1 MWICENCGH
10 ELSAMLGD
18 NEVPEHCECGG
29 EIKEREEKKP
39 WERQIADFINKKS
52 ADIEDPL
59 RRFKFF
65 KLLAQ
70 LAKHE
75 ALHNLEPF
83 LPNEGRDPVIN
94 MEIAVGEMVDY
105 LGETDDETHTN

>member
-1 MWICENCGH
+1 MNK
-10 ELSAMLGD
+10 
-18 NEVPEHCECGG
+18 N
-29 EIKEREEKKP
+29 EEKKT

-70 LAKHE
+70 AAKSE
-75 ALHNLEPF
+75 ALHTLEPF
-83 LPNEGRDPVIN
+83 LPNEGRDYVVN
-94 MEIAVGEMVDY
+94 MDIAVGEMVDY
-105 LGETDDETHTN
+105 LGETDDEEK

>member
-1 MWICENCGH
+1 MWRANGFRCLQVE
-10 ELSAMLGD
+10 AW
-18 NEVPEHCECGG
+18 
-29 EIKEREEKKP
+29 EEKKP

-70 LAKHE
+70 AAKHE
-75 ALHNLEPF
+75 ALQNVEPF
-83 LPNEGRDPVIN
+83 FPNEARDYAIN

-105 LGETDDETHTN
+105 LGETDDEKK